1 MREEEKQEKEL
12 AVFILEVNRFMRNC
26 GQRGGNR
33 LFFPVLPEKE
43 LRSVSGLGAR
53 GRQVTAHKVGFSN

>member
-12 AVFILEVNRFMRNC
+12 AVFILELIRFMRNC
-26 GQRGGNR
+26 GRRGGNSL
-33 LFFPVLPEKE
+33 LFPALPEKK

-53 GRQVTAHKVGFSN
+53 GRQVSAHKVGFCN